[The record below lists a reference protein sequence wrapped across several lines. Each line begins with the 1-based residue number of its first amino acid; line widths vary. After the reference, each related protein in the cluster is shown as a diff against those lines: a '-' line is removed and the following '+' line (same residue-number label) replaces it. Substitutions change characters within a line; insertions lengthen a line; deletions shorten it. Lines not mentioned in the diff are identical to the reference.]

1 MGPKLV
7 YKMIYTKDIAFIHIP
22 KTSGMSI
29 KKSIELNCPDA
40 KYMPEDMFS
49 EEIKG
54 TDWREV
60 MHYPYS
66 HWEPLIKDKWVFSV
80 VRNPFVRAVSF
91 YVFLK
96 NKYAFKDKLTDLT
109 FEELYSRKN
118 KFSTTTQTQIITGTN
133 GMVPNIFRY
142 EDGYSKLESKL
153 GFKIDQKEMINPKYN
168 YLDYYNKER
177 EKLILNIFEED
188 FENFSYKPNVV

>member
-1 MGPKLV
+1 
-7 YKMIYTKDIAFIHIP
+7 MIYTKDIAFIHIP

-29 KKSIELNCPDA
+29 KKSIKLNCPDA

-49 EEIKG
+49 EEING

-66 HWEPLIKDKWVFSV
+66 YWEHLLEDKWVFSV
-80 VRNPFVRAVSF
+80 VRNPFVRAVSL

-96 NKYAFKDKLTDLT
+96 NMYAFKEKLTDLT
-109 FEELYSRKN
+109 FEDLYTGKN
-118 KFSTTTQTQIITGTN
+118 KLSTTTQTKMLTGAK
-133 GMVPNIFRY
+133 GMVPNVFKY
-142 EDGYSKLESKL
+142 EDGYSRIEDKL

-168 YLDYYNKER
+168 YLDYYNEER
-177 EKLILNIFEED
+177 EKLILNVFAED
-188 FENFSYKPNVV
+188 FETFSYDTNVI

>member
-1 MGPKLV
+1 
-7 YKMIYTKDIAFIHIP
+7 MIYTKDFAFIHIP

-49 EEIKG
+49 NEING
-54 TDWREV
+54 VDWRQV

-66 HWEPLIKDKWVFSV
+66 YWESLVEGKWVFSV

-96 NKYAFKDKLTDLT
+96 NMYAFKDKLVDLT
-109 FEELYSRKN
+109 FEDLYSKKN
-118 KFSTTTQTQIITGTN
+118 SIPTTTQTKFLSGKN
-133 GMVPNIFRY
+133 SAVSNVFKY
-142 EDGYSKLESKL
+142 EDGYSKLEDKL
-153 GFKIDQKEMINPKYN
+153 GFKIDQKEMVNPKYN
-168 YLDYYNKER
+168 YLDYYDERR

-188 FENFSYKPNVV
+188 FENFSYSTNVI

>member
-1 MGPKLV
+1 
-7 YKMIYTKDIAFIHIP
+7 MIYTKDFAFIHIP

-49 EEIKG
+49 DEING
-54 TDWREV
+54 IDWREV

-66 HWEPLIKDKWVFSV
+66 YWEPLIQDKWVFSV
-80 VRNPFVRAVSF
+80 VRNPFVRAVSL

-96 NKYAFKDKLTDLT
+96 NMYAFKDKLTDLT
-109 FEELYSRKN
+109 FEDLYSKKN
-118 KFSTTTQTQIITGTN
+118 KFATTTQTKILTGDIS
-133 GMVPNIFRY
+133 MVPNVFKY
-142 EDGYSKLESKL
+142 EDGYSKIENKL
-153 GFKIDQKEMINPKYN
+153 GFKIDQKEMVNPKYN
-168 YLDYYNKER
+168 YLDYYDERR

-188 FENFSYKPNVV
+188 FENFSYSTNVV